1 MSSDIGEPAIL
12 KLHQLRATTR
22 LLLWV
27 TVAYALG
34 LLLGWPKSRP
44 LIADSVDYRALAMGE
59 TNQVLGSIAGR
70 ILHPLTVRAVSL
82 AAGVNI
88 DRAFFI
94 VDLTALAVLL
104 LTVGWI
110 MKRTLGSAVYLLPLL
125 LTPVL
130 VKDMFWLYYC
140 QDLFYAALLACFFV
154 LLISDHLWLAVLLMF
169 PLYLTREST
178 LLLAASVAGV
188 AWLRSKR
195 LLAGA
200 CGLVTVAGMAVA
212 RSFAA
217 RSLPNIHHM
226 NEFAF
231 LALKVPLDSMRNL
244 MGIML
249 VPNELA
255 GNAGFTCRPLAIIH
269 LPTWL
274 HVGIL
279 TQFGVCS
286 PDLLMPLR
294 TLTYWLTFFGIAPAV
309 LGVILVRVGKSALTK
324 DVWLAIAVIYGI
336 SCYAIAPFVS
346 LWLER
351 DMAYAWPAFWLAAP
365 VLFKTFCRARS
376 GVVWVL
382 LAANAVICWLPYM
395 LECFDTADMWRLV
408 MVCFVSL
415 VTDSVAVGMIW
426 RAISAT
432 GETVNQTKAVSRAV

>member
-1 MSSDIGEPAIL
+1 MSPDIEDPAIL
-12 KLHQLRATTR
+12 KLQQLRATMR

-27 TVAYALG
+27 AVAYTLA
-34 LLLGWPKSRP
+34 LLLGWPKSLP
-44 LIADSVDYRALAMGE
+44 LIADSVDYRALAMGR
-59 TNQVLGSIAGR
+59 TNEVLGSIAGR
-70 ILHPLTVRAVSL
+70 ILHPLTVRGVQLVAR
-82 AAGVNI
+82 VNI

-94 VDLTALAVLL
+94 VDLAALAVLL

-110 MKRTLGSAVYLLPLL
+110 MKRTLGSAVWLLPLL

-130 VKDMFWLYYC
+130 VKEMFWLYYC

-154 LLISDHLWLAVLLMF
+154 LLITDHVWLAIALMF

-178 LLLAASVAGV
+178 LLLAATVAGV
-188 AWLRSKR
+188 AWLRSEK

-200 CGLVTVAGMAVA
+200 CGLITVAGMAVA
-212 RSFAA
+212 RIFAA
-217 RSLPNIHHM
+217 RGLPNVHHM

-244 MGIML
+244 MGIIL

-255 GNAGFTCRPLAIIH
+255 GHAGFTCRPLAIIH

-324 DVWLAIAVIYGI
+324 DVWLAITVIYGL
-336 SCYAIAPFVS
+336 SCYAISPFVS

-351 DMAYAWPAFWLAAP
+351 DMSYAWPAFWLATP
-365 VLFKTFCRARS
+365 VLFKRFCSVRS
-376 GVVWVL
+376 GVVGVL
-382 LAANAVICWLPYM
+382 LAANAFICWLPYVVG
-395 LECFDTADMWRLV
+395 CFDTADMWRLV
-408 MVCFVSL
+408 MVCFVSI

-426 RAISAT
+426 GAISAT
-432 GETVNQTKAVSRAV
+432 GEAARQREVVSRVV